1 MELDGKPSDLA
12 LLRKFSPLDGMRAEN
27 LQALCRKTTRREAP
41 MGRILFREGDTEKR
55 TFFLINGV
63 VDMLQEGEAVARI
76 KGGTPAAKNPLA
88 HAIPRPYSAVVMSNR
103 IEYLQIDS
111 EFLDLMVTW
120 DQTGA
125 YEVNELK
132 GGAEPEEETGDWMTT
147 LLQTKAFHKVPPANI
162 QAIFMRVKR
171 MDYRS
176 GETVIKQGDEGDYF
190 YIVVKGKCL
199 VSRQT
204 PLNKEGVKLAEL
216 KMGDTFG
223 EEALISDAKRNATV
237 TMLTDGTLMRLSKE
251 DFRTLLNE
259 PFLKWVD
266 YRQAKGIIAGGGKWL
281 DVRLPSEFDHYHAE
295 GAINVPLYF
304 IRNKLKSL
312 DPNVNYVV
320 CCDTGRRSSAA
331 AYILSER
338 GFRAAVL
345 KGGLSATDIARGKP
359 AQPVKAPPAVPKGA
373 SRA

>member
-12 LLRKFSPLDGMRAEN
+12 LLRQFSPLDGMRAEN
-27 LQALCRKTTRREAP
+27 LQALARKTTRREAS

-88 HAIPRPYSAVVMSNR
+88 HAIPRPYSAVVVSNR
-103 IEYLQIDS
+103 IEFLQIDS

-125 YEVNELK
+125 YEVNELSGK
-132 GGAEPEEETGDWMTT
+132 SAELEEDAGDWMTT

-162 QAIFMRVKR
+162 QAIFMRVQR
-171 MDYRS
+171 MDYRA
-176 GETVIKQGDEGDYF
+176 GETVIKQGDEGDFF

-223 EEALISDAKRNATV
+223 EEALISDAKRNASV

-251 DFRTLLNE
+251 DFRKLLNE

-266 YRQAKGIIAGGGKWL
+266 YRQAKGIVAGGGKWL
-281 DVRLPSEFDHYHAE
+281 DVRLPSEFDNYHAE
-295 GAINVPLYF
+295 GAINVPLYV

-345 KGGLSATDIARGKP
+345 KGGLAATDVARGKQ
-359 AQPVKAPPAVPKGA
+359 AQQPPKPQGA